1 MLVKQPI
8 LFRLWKELH
17 SMDMINTFPHSSAS
31 GFLSYFQF
39 LDPQD
44 GSGSK
49 EVLLP
54 SLRSRVLNPSA
65 YMAEEKNQLPHTVL

>member
-44 GSGSK
+44 GSAAKG
-49 EVLLP
+49 
-54 SLRSRVLNPSA
+54 
-65 YMAEEKNQLPHTVL
+65 